1 METVMSSKE
10 MDSTQ
15 TIEIPSAVLIGHNGH
30 AAWEPPAAF
39 RWPAPPFYQPLPD
52 AADATGE
59 CLVEFADGSDQ
70 SFELV
75 SIDER
80 GQTAQVRAADT
91 GLVAIALGE
100 VRSIT
105 LKHGLKYL
113 ADGEAI
119 RLVGGSQVDVSQ
131 SRPFVVYFKG
141 GAKLEGRTRGFLRSH
156 GGLFFF
162 LAQHDQPTA
171 VPCYVPMAPVDTFQV
186 GAMVGRTMEIHSQ
199 PEAGE
204 LGEALACHARERD
217 QRLGAYMAHRAIAS
231 RKDLKDALGSQERRP
246 KQRIGAILVD
256 AGLITQGELDRA
268 LALQAGGRGRRR
280 GEVLVSMGVVS
291 TRTVQVMLS
300 EKLGIPYVNAE
311 AFEVDPAAIELVPA
325 ELAQRYNLLPLLRL
339 GKSLVVAVENPL
351 AIEFEQSLG
360 FTTHCTIVP
369 VIADPAQ
376 IAGRIATEYFVP
388 QTAADPRP
396 QDAAAPAATG
406 EDIEQLARRLEQEA
420 PAAGTAMT
428 KKPAHEPSINSNTL
442 VRLVNRII
450 TDAHARGASDI
461 HIETGHGQRVRVR
474 FRRDG
479 ELVDYLQ
486 LGHAY
491 AAAMVSRLKIMAGL
505 DIAER
510 RLAQDGKIQFG
521 RFAPLAIELRVAVVP
536 TSDNSEDIVLRILG
550 GVAARPLDKIGL
562 APRNV
567 AELER
572 MTGRNHGLI
581 LVCGPTG
588 SGKTTTLHSVLRHLN
603 RADLKIWTAEDPVE
617 IVQPGLRQ
625 VQVNA
630 QTGWTFAQAMRS
642 FLRADPDVI
651 MVGEMRDAETART
664 AIEASLTGH
673 LVLST
678 LHTNSAAETVTRLL
692 DLGMD
697 PFNFSDSLL
706 GVLSQRLARRLCPAC
721 RRPRELHDAEAHELA
736 VEYCQGTS
744 LDPATV
750 LREWRTTHGRH
761 GRLYVNAAV
770 GCEECDAGYR
780 GRVGIHELLSVT
792 PEMRRMIRT
801 RGPADELAVAA
812 QAGGMRLLKQDA
824 LEKVLTGEIDLA
836 SARTAAN

>member
-1 METVMSSKE
+1 MSSKE
-10 MDSTQ
+10 MDITQ
-15 TIEIPSAVLIGHNGH
+15 TIEIPAAVLNGH
-30 AAWEPPAAF
+30 ATWGPPAAF

-52 AADATGE
+52 APGATGA
-59 CLVEFADGSDQ
+59 CIVEFADGSDQ

-75 SIDER
+75 SIDDN
-80 GQTAQVRAADT
+80 GQSAQVRATDT
-91 GLVAIALGE
+91 GTLPIALSD

-105 LKHGLKYL
+105 LKHGLKYV

-162 LAQHDQPTA
+162 LAQHDQPAA
-171 VPCYVPMAPVDTFQV
+171 VPCYVPMAPIDSFRV
-186 GAMVGRTMEIHSQ
+186 GAMVGRTMEIHNQ
-199 PEAGE
+199 PETAE
-204 LGEALACHARERD
+204 LAEALGSRTRERD
-217 QRLGAYMAHRAIAS
+217 QRLGAYLERRAIAS

-256 AGLITQGELDRA
+256 AGLITQQELDRA
-268 LALQAGGRGRRR
+268 LALQAGSRGRRL

-311 AFEVDPAAIELVPA
+311 AFEVEPAAIELVPA

-339 GKSLVVAVENPL
+339 GKSLIVAVENPL
-351 AIEFEQSLG
+351 AIEFEQRLR
-360 FTTHCTIVP
+360 FATHCTIVP

-376 IAGRIATEYFVP
+376 IAERIATEYFVP
-388 QTAADPRP
+388 QTAADTWS
-396 QDAAAPAATG
+396 QDSAAPVAAASG
-406 EDIEQLARRLEQEA
+406 EDIEQLARRLEREA
-420 PAAGTAMT
+420 PASGAMAT
-428 KKPAHEPSINSNTL
+428 KKLAHDPSINSNTL
-442 VRLVNRII
+442 VRLVNRIV

-461 HIETGHGQRVRVR
+461 HIETGAGQRVRVR

-491 AAAMVSRLKIMAGL
+491 AAAVVSRIKIMAGL

-536 TSDNSEDIVLRILG
+536 TSDASEDVVLRILG
-550 GVAARPLDKIGL
+550 GTAARPLDKIGL

-567 AELER
+567 AELQR

-603 RADLKIWTAEDPVE
+603 RADLKIWTAEDPIE

-625 VQVNA
+625 VQVNPQA
-630 QTGWTFAQAMRS
+630 GWTFAQAMRS
-642 FLRADPDVI
+642 FLRADPDVV

-697 PFNFSDSLL
+697 PFNFSDSLV
-706 GVLSQRLARRLCPAC
+706 GILSQRLARRLCPAC
-721 RRPRELHDAEAHELA
+721 RRPHELNDAEAHELA

-750 LREWRTTHGRH
+750 VREWRATHGRH
-761 GRLYVNAAV
+761 GRLHVNRAV
-770 GCEECDAGYR
+770 GCGECDAGYR

-792 PEMRRMIRT
+792 PDMRRMIRL
-801 RGPADELAVAA
+801 RGPADELAAAA

-836 SARTAAN
+836 SARTAAH